1 MEKIIRMQ
9 KLQKMEKIWNKNIGS
24 YVPRM
29 IAGIKEVLHEH
40 KTQNKTRL
48 KIIILFISW
57 PSNIRQMQK
66 LNINK
71 SSSLPGVIY

>member
-1 MEKIIRMQ
+1 MQ

-48 KIIILFISW
+48 KIIVYFVYFLT
-57 PSNIRQMQK
+57 SNIRQMQK

>member
-1 MEKIIRMQ
+1 MQ

-48 KIIILFISW
+48 KIIVYFVYFLTKQHQANAKIEH
-57 PSNIRQMQK
+57 
-66 LNINK
+66 
-71 SSSLPGVIY
+71 